1 MEKNKTEQ
9 QSDWDF
15 DFTEEELQ
23 SIEAAFESASSSS
36 SRKPVSDIEN
46 GRKTRRRLPDS
57 LFNSSALLPCPRN
70 RVHRSNYRDMNKV
83 RIPAMAFKGHIV
95 YSRTLSEVEKAADEL
110 LTSVETMTKEGGR
123 AAIGFDIEWKP
134 SFRK

>member
-70 RVHRSNYRDMNKV
+70 RVHRSNYR
-83 RIPAMAFKGHIV
+83 
-95 YSRTLSEVEKAADEL
+95 
-110 LTSVETMTKEGGR
+110 
-123 AAIGFDIEWKP
+123 
-134 SFRK
+134 